1 MKKQIGIYNE
11 NCTMKGSR
19 CWDEEMIENESGDIT
34 VYSAE
39 TAEEWQDV
47 KDLAEAYLNN
57 KQPGGSGSFLR
68 KVGAELMDWYEMEGP
83 VA

>member
-34 VYSAE
+34 VYS
-39 TAEEWQDV
+39 Q
-47 KDLAEAYLNN
+47 
-57 KQPGGSGSFLR
+57 SGR
-68 KVGAELMDWYEMEGP
+68 
-83 VA
+83 